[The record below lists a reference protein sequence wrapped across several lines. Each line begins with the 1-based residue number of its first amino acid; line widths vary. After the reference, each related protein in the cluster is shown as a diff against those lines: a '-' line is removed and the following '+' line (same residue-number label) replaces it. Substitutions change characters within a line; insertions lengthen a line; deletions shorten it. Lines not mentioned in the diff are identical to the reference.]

1 MQKLY
6 VEQKTASMLP
16 LVVMPDVLALL
27 IEERDRLNRAIEI
40 LQRGTKRRGRPPGSK
55 TAAPAAAAKRAGRKK
70 MSAGARKAVSERMK
84 KYWAARR
91 KGKK

>member
-1 MQKLY
+1 
-6 VEQKTASMLP
+6 
-16 LVVMPDVLALL
+16 MPDVLALL

-55 TAAPAAAAKRAGRKK
+55 TAAPAKVVKQRGRKQ
-70 MSAGARKAVSERMK
+70 MSAAARKAVSERMK